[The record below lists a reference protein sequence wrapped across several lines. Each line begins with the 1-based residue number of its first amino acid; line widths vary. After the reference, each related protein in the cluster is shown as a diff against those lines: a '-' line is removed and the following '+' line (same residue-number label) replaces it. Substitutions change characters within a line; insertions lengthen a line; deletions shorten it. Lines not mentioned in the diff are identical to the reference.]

1 MSLKYKKTETI
12 SLNVKGFIDPVDMT
26 IDINGD
32 VKKLSTLLSDFAG
45 TFVEIAVKTKNE
57 EELQE
62 PVEIEEDDE
71 E

>member
-12 SLNVKGFIDPVDMT
+12 SLNLKGFIDPVDMT

-62 PVEIEEDDE
+62 PVEIDEDNE
-71 E
+71 

>member
-32 VKKLSTLLSDFAG
+32 VKKISTLLSDFAG

-62 PVEIEEDDE
+62 PVEIEENDE

>member
-62 PVEIEEDDE
+62 PVEIEEDDKE
-71 E
+71 

>member
-12 SLNVKGFIDPVDMT
+12 SLNVKGFIDPVEMT
-26 IDINGD
+26 IDINGEF
-32 VKKLSTLLSDFAG
+32 KKLSTLLSDFAG
-45 TFVEIAVKTKNE
+45 AFVELSVKTKNE

-62 PVEIEEDDE
+62 PVEIKEDDE

>member
-62 PVEIEEDDE
+62 PVEIDE

>member
-12 SLNVKGFIDPVDMT
+12 SLNIKGFIDPVEMT

-32 VKKLSTLLSDFAG
+32 VKKLSTLLSDFVG
-45 TFVEIAVKTKNE
+45 TFVEISVKTKNE

-62 PVEIEEDDE
+62 PVEIEENDE